1 MKNKYTCLWL
11 VALLCAIFA
20 FTGCQSTN
28 WSPEDTQLAAALV
41 KPITKSITLPLLA
54 KNPKLEPVLVGIAGS
69 IDAVFATDGGLT
81 VDSAS
86 AYVKALAPNLDPADQ
101 KLITSGILDAYQVY
115 VDVFKPKVVKATDPN
130 LLLVLTS
137 FKTGILEGVAL
148 WRSFPAEAA
157 VEAQR
162 TVPR

>member
-1 MKNKYTCLWL
+1 MKNKYVCVLM
-11 VALLCAIFA
+11 VAIFAIFA

-28 WSPEDTQLAAALV
+28 WTPDNTQLAAALV
-41 KPITKSITLPLLA
+41 KPITKNITLPLLA

-69 IDAVFATDGGLT
+69 IDAVFAKDGGLT
-81 VDSAS
+81 AADAA
-86 AYVKALAPNLDPADQ
+86 AYVKALAPNLDTADQ

-115 VDVFKPKVVKATDPN
+115 VDVFKPKVITATDPN
-130 LLLVLTS
+130 LILVLTS

-148 WRSFPAEAA
+148 WRSFPVEAA